1 MNCKN
6 CGKSLSEIDKF
17 CSECGA
23 QVVNQRL
30 TLKYLFTEFYQVFF
44 SIDSNRPLLTFIDLF
59 KKPEVVIGGY
69 INGTR
74 KKYINAF
81 GYFTIAVTIS
91 SLFYFIAFRFYP
103 DLFDG
108 TFDFSQNNDAQK
120 EFGKKLQSSVFDYQN
135 LLFFAAIPLL
145 AFMSWIVFYRNK
157 YNYAEHLIINL
168 YTYSQGSIVAIILYI
183 LTIWNKQLFNFIA
196 IGVLFVQILIYAY
209 VLKRLYQLTF
219 LQLIKK
225 TLLFIVILIPLYL
238 IVIVITLFILYLLGD
253 LNGFIDA
260 EKGNQ
265 AIGYIASSAIN
276 CTS

>member
-17 CSECGA
+17 CSKCGA

-91 SLFYFIAFRFYP
+91 SLFYFIVFRFYP

-168 YTYSQGSIVAIILYI
+168 YTYSQSSIVAIILYI
-183 LTIWNKQLFNFIA
+183 LTVWNKQLFNFIA
-196 IGVLFVQILIYAY
+196 IGVLFVQILIYVY

-225 TLLFIVILIPLYL
+225 TLLFIVILISLYL
-238 IVIVITLFILYLLGD
+238 IAIVITLFILYLLGD